1 MPHLPKAESAAFTG
15 PENPIASANG
25 GDRAED
31 GHRHSSAD
39 PDLAGLGRVVQL
51 VRVEEE
57 PDPESRRD
65 RLAIMRPA
73 DARLLLS
80 VGAPSPC
87 ALNRP
92 LGSVERAAFV
102 VTPSRAERARAD
114 VPDRRVGTG
123 TDLA

>member
-15 PENPIASANG
+15 PENPIAPAN
-25 GDRAED
+25 A
-31 GHRHSSAD
+31 AI
-39 PDLAGLGRVVQL
+39 GR
-51 VRVEEE
+51 
-57 PDPESRRD
+57 RRD
-65 RLAIMRPA
+65 IATVLRTPIWPASAEWYSWFASKKSQTPKQTRPTAIMRPA